1 MIIFDLQCACGFQFE
16 GWFESRA
23 DYEKQNSQCRITC
36 PDCGNSNIHKILSP
50 VAFHSDRSQKN
61 TTTSADQDVDNISDA
76 AIQYLHSIQD
86 YVEKN
91 FDDVGPKLAT
101 ESLKIHYGVIEPRNI
116 RGIATKYEEK
126 MLSAEGI
133 QLLKIPIIKK
143 PSDSKL
149 N

>member
-1 MIIFDLQCACGFQFE
+1 MPAAASLKDGLT
-16 GWFESRA
+16 SRA
-23 DYEKQNSQCRITC
+23 DYEKQKVNCRITC
-36 PDCGNSNIHKILSP
+36 PVCGSNEIHKILSP
-50 VAFHSDRSQKN
+50 VSFHSDTSQKN
-61 TTTSADQDVDNISDA
+61 RTTSADQDVDSISDA

-116 RGIATKYEEK
+116 RGIATKYEKK
-126 MLSAEGI
+126 MLTEEGI
-133 QLLKIPIIKK
+133 QLLKIPILKK
-143 PSDSKL
+143 TSDSKL